1 MVFDSIVVCC
11 NILYCQ
17 LKICIKLN
25 VLHYCQQKIY
35 TYTLLIDF
43 ENKLRNTW
51 TKLHTFFVDKTFDMQ
66 WCPSTIIELYIWS
79 AMIVNRIKLYLR
91 FRNTNPKKQKWELI
105 AWWIEFY
112 AVSAIFQPCN
122 GRKMGVRKII
132 VKRVDTLSRYKSLD
146 VYQIRAYN
154 VIIKRLIVMSIVI
167 RKSTHRV
174 YYWVTVRS
182 IKNVISFLRSV
193 IFVLMETSK
202 NNLRTK

>member
-1 MVFDSIVVCC
+1 MSEKGMNFITLNIKLFDRKNQMVFDPIVVCC

-17 LKICIKLN
+17 QKICIKLN
-25 VLHYCQQKIY
+25 VLHYCQQNIY

-43 ENKLRNTW
+43 ENKLRNAW

-79 AMIVNRIKLYLR
+79 AMIVNRIKIYLR

-122 GRKMGVRKII
+122 GGKMGVKKII
-132 VKRVDTLSRYKSLD
+132 VKKVDTLSRY
-146 VYQIRAYN
+146 
-154 VIIKRLIVMSIVI
+154 
-167 RKSTHRV
+167 
-174 YYWVTVRS
+174 
-182 IKNVISFLRSV
+182 
-193 IFVLMETSK
+193 
-202 NNLRTK
+202 